1 MADIEG
7 TSGNDTLRG
16 TRGDDNIYGR
26 GGNDRLL
33 GGEGSDYVSGGAGN
47 DFLSGGPGD
56 LTTSDVDTLI
66 GGDGNDT
73 LFGGIGTGTVFV
85 ITLGAD
91 NNDVV
96 SRWLA
101 ADYGHRIDL
110 TAFGDT
116 APTFEQL
123 RAATREVSPVRPR
136 DPGLPGDVLVD
147 LTAFGGGTIR
157 FGSFAYGGGRH

>member
-7 TSGNDTLRG
+7 TSGDDTLRG
-16 TRGDDNIYGR
+16 TRGNDNIYGR

-33 GGEGSDYVSGGAGN
+33 GEEGSDYVSGGAGN
-47 DFLSGGPGD
+47 DFLYSGFHITG
-56 LTTSDVDTLI
+56 DVDTLI

-73 LFGGIGTGTVFV
+73 LLGSIGTVFV
-85 ITLGAD
+85 ITPGTD

-101 ADYGHRIDL
+101 GNYGQRIDL

-123 RAATREVSPVRPR
+123 RAATREVSPVGPR

-157 FGSFAYGGGRH
+157 FGSFDYGG